1 MTTPFLWSDD
11 EEPVELPSSQKS
23 RRQAAPG
30 SSQSEPLTVT
40 QLNNLIKQTLDKH
53 FSRVWLEAEISELSR
68 PQSGHVYLTLKDQQ
82 SQMRAVM
89 WRSTAA
95 KLPFRL
101 EDGMQVMCCGTI
113 DVYPPRGTYQLNIQ
127 SIEPKGVGSLQLAF
141 RQLHA
146 KLAAEGLFD
155 PNKKKPLPPIP
166 RRIGFVTSPTGAA
179 VHDFLEVLRRR
190 WNDVEVIIIPAK
202 VQGEG
207 SVSDVVK
214 GIRLAAKLRPKLDV
228 LVVGRGGG
236 SLEDLWTFNEEAVVR
251 AIVACPIPTVS
262 AVGHEIDVTLADLA
276 ADVRALTPT
285 EAAERIVPD
294 QLQMMQLLQSVQR
307 QLDGTVLMR
316 LDAMRMRLE
325 ELASRPA
332 LSRPIE
338 NILRW
343 EQRLDEINLRLV
355 QAIDNRLT
363 LRNKELEHV
372 AGALEA
378 LSPLRVL
385 GRGYT
390 LTRDGTKHTVLR
402 KLSDFRINQQIETT
416 VSNGT
421 VLSRVES
428 IHPNS

>member
-11 EEPVELPSSQKS
+11 EDSPESPPSAKTRRKSTPGTSQ
-23 RRQAAPG
+23 A
-30 SSQSEPLTVT
+30 EPLTVT
-40 QLNNLIKQTLDKH
+40 QLNDLIKQTLDKA

-68 PQSGHVYLTLKDQQ
+68 PQSGHVYLTLKDEQ

-101 EDGMQVMCCGTI
+101 EDGMSVMCCGTV

-127 SIEPKGVGSLQLAF
+127 SIEPKGIGSLQLAF

-155 PNKKKPLPPIP
+155 PRKKKPLPPMP

-190 WNDVEVIIIPAK
+190 WNDVEIIIIPAK

-207 SVSDVVK
+207 SISDVVK

-251 AIVACPIPTVS
+251 AIADCPIPTVS

-294 QLQMMQLLQSVQR
+294 QLQMNQLLQSVLR
-307 QLDGTVLMR
+307 QLDGSMLTR
-316 LDAMRMRLE
+316 LDAIRMRLV
-325 ELASRPA
+325 ELASRPV
-332 LSRPIE
+332 LSRPVE

-343 EQRLDEINLRLV
+343 EQRLDEVNLRLV
-355 QAIDNRLT
+355 QAVNNHLT
-363 LRNKELEHV
+363 LRSKELEQA

-385 GRGYT
+385 GRGYS
-390 LTRDGTKHTVLR
+390 LTRDAAKHSLLR
-402 KLSDFRINQQIETT
+402 KTSDFQVNQQIETT
-416 VSNGT
+416 VSDGT

-428 IHPNS
+428 ISPKF